1 MIAQLAICQSGYPKL
16 IKIDSDTIV
25 AFTPKQAKQLDLY
38 RIDLKYKSI
47 LSDSLLMRIS
57 KCDELVGQQQILIQ
71 THKEQLNDYS
81 SLMVVYN
88 QQLDEQNKRIDQ
100 LTKKVN
106 KRGATVKI
114 FGVGLVV
121 STAVIVGFLLN

>member
-1 MIAQLAICQSGYPKL
+1 MVQSAICQSGYPKL

-25 AFTPKQAKQLDLY
+25 AFTTKQAKQLDLY
-38 RIDLKYKSI
+38 RIDLKYKTV
-47 LSDSLLMRIS
+47 LTDSLTLRLD

-71 THKEQLNDYS
+71 THKEQLKDYN

-88 QQLDEQNKRIDQ
+88 QQLDEQNKHIDQ

-106 KRGATVKI
+106 RRGTTIKI